1 VTRVRAYVVV
11 TIESDG
17 DLKLSVKHISVV
29 DYPAALMASDLV
41 FEWFSMIGTT
51 IEAARQ
57 NCLDSIAFYARCRPG
72 MKDAIVAALDPS
84 CAEVVRAMVDDTEAQ
99 S

>member
-1 VTRVRAYVVV
+1 MTRARAYVVV
-11 TIESDG
+11 TIESDS

-41 FEWFSMIGTT
+41 FEWFSMIGSNS
-51 IEAARQ
+51 EAARQ

-72 MKDAIVAALDPS
+72 MKDAIIAALEPS
-84 CAEVVRAMVDDTEAQ
+84 CADVVRAIIDSEAE